1 MPIYFRKRPGSKNI
15 KANITQRGLRSF
27 TLTSGGKRG
36 EPRVNWNS
44 SRGFSFS
51 IPGTGLVWRQKGYG
65 NSEYNSVVEERG
77 YDLRTK
83 EGKQIQAD
91 ENFKKS
97 SSLACVIV
105 GAGAAWLFDSPH
117 GLWAGYVLF
126 WILFAI
132 GEKSILTFIWAI
144 FAHVGAAIGYALS
157 FIFNSEPLELSIWGI
172 WLASFLFSIVFRR
185 LVQFLF
191 FLAIYVGIWAFLGEP
206 SFYFE
211 QLPNRIGNSEINF
224 ALPNFNVV
232 YPILNLYGAGIL
244 FSGILYYLYL
254 SSALIDE
261 WDRVTAFKVI
271 IKIAH
276 FIIFFLFLL
285 PLSSSL
291 FPVSALLLGFKPD
304 ELDTITTPII
314 FLMAL
319 GFSLTFGLFINRRM
333 VSLRRVKTSFHTS
346 FFQCSI
352 GFFWLPLLSQE
363 PSSTAIVE
371 ESNKSVEEKV
381 LAKEN
386 SSARKIKK
394 DGYRETLQSI
404 WGLGEKKENAL
415 LKVYPTAKLFLM
427 ASDEE
432 VSTKTKSLI
441 GKNMAKKI
449 RLKLNQS
456 NSSR

>member
-15 KANITQRGLRSF
+15 KANVTQRGLRSF
-27 TLTSGGKRG
+27 TFTSGGKRG
-36 EPRVNWNS
+36 EPRFNWNT
-44 SRGFSFS
+44 SRGFSAS
-51 IPGTGLVWRQKGYG
+51 IPGTGLMFRQKGYG
-65 NSEYNSVVEERG
+65 NADYKSVVEERG

-83 EGKQIQAD
+83 EGKEQHAK
-91 ENFKKS
+91 EMFNYKS
-97 SSLACVIV
+97 SVACVFV

-132 GEKSILTFIWAI
+132 GSKNILTFIWAI

-157 FIFNSEPLELSIWGI
+157 FVFNSEPLELSIWGA

-224 ALPNFNVV
+224 ALPNFHVV

-244 FSGILYYLYL
+244 FFGILYYMYL
-254 SSALIDE
+254 NSALIDE
-261 WDRVTAFKVI
+261 WDRATAFKVI
-271 IKIAH
+271 AKIAH
-276 FIIFFLFLL
+276 FFIFFLFLL

-291 FPVSALLLGFKPD
+291 FPISALLLGFKPD
-304 ELDTITTPII
+304 EIDTITTPII

-319 GFSLTFGLFINRRM
+319 GFSLTFGLFINRRIL
-333 VSLRRVKTSFHTS
+333 SLRRGKTSFHTS
-346 FFQCSI
+346 VFQCSI
-352 GFFWLPLLSQE
+352 SFFWLPLLSQE
-363 PSSTAIVE
+363 PSNTAVVE

-386 SSARKIKK
+386 SGARKIQK
-394 DGYRETLQSI
+394 DDYRKTLESI
-404 WGLGEKKENAL
+404 WGLGEKKGNAL

-449 RLKLNQS
+449 RLKLIQS
-456 NSSR
+456 NSAS